1 MCACLRG
8 VFENGRRCSCGQ
20 KRHADI
26 TSQESPGYSFW
37 IRWYGHYRHWSNG
50 RLTHCQAHSASSL
63 LGSSFTKFLVKF
75 LVRTTQKEL
84 FSKNLAKNSNCLQR
98 AFLPISPFDFRM
110 CFTGWTSQGAT
121 WSFRAEFS
129 RIGDSDY
136 EFRLETQ
143 TRN

>member
-1 MCACLRG
+1 MRVSTRCLR
-8 VFENGRRCSCGQ
+8 EWPTLQLRAEETCG
-20 KRHADI
+20 HN
-26 TSQESPGYSFW
+26 EPGIAW
-37 IRWYGHYRHWSNG
+37 IFVLDSLIGYYRHWSNG